1 MMTMCRL
8 FGAISVN
15 PINAAKYIIYD
26 PCSLYIQSKIDPSR
40 LQGDGWGIGFYV
52 NGSLRVF
59 KSEKP
64 IYEDYESLKSIV
76 YGIKSNI
83 IVAHI
88 RRASNPRGLPREKLI
103 SVENSQPF
111 YYRKYL
117 FAHNG
122 VITMPDETAQLLDDW
137 RLKIRGL
144 NDSEVY
150 FWYIIRELCN
160 GRSLPEALKN
170 FQRDLLRVWLENHEK
185 YPHIDRPYIG
195 LNMIFS
201 DGEKLYAYCKYDEK
215 LDGKSRSICYRDQPA
230 MQMMYAAD
238 QDRLIVA
245 SERTN
250 SEDGWQPLRS
260 GQLVTGQI
268 INGRI
273 RIHIEG
279 C

>member
-1 MMTMCRL
+1 V
-8 FGAISVN
+8 S
-15 PINAAKYIIYD
+15 AAKYVIDD
-26 PCSLYIQSKIDPSR
+26 PCSLYVQSKVDPLR
-40 LQGDGWGIGFYV
+40 LQSDGWGIGFYV
-52 NGSLRVF
+52 NESLRVF

-64 IYEDYESLKSIV
+64 IYEDYDNVRSIV
-76 YGIKSNI
+76 YNIKSNI
-83 IVAHI
+83 VIAHI

-111 YYRKYL
+111 YYGKYL

-122 VITMPDETAQLLDDW
+122 VITIPDEIAQLLGDW

-150 FWYIIRELCN
+150 FWYIVRELFN
-160 GRSLPEALKN
+160 GRSLSEALKN

-201 DGEKLYAYCKYDEK
+201 DGEKLYAYCRYDEE
-215 LDGKSRSICYRDQPA
+215 LDGKFRSLCYKDQPA
-230 MQMMYAAD
+230 MQMVYIAD
-238 QDRLIVA
+238 QDKLIVA
-245 SERTN
+245 SEKTN
-250 SEDGWQPLRS
+250 SEDEWRPIRS

-268 INGRI
+268 INGRV
-273 RIHIEG
+273 RIHIEE

>member
-1 MMTMCRL
+1 MCRL
-8 FGAISVN
+8 FGAISVF
-15 PINAAKYIIYD
+15 PVSAAKYVIDD
-26 PCSLYIQSKIDPSR
+26 PCSLYVQSKVDPLR
-40 LQGDGWGIGFYV
+40 LQSDGWGIGFYV
-52 NGSLRVF
+52 NESLRVF

-64 IYEDYESLKSIV
+64 IYEDYDNVRSIV
-76 YGIKSNI
+76 YNIKSNI
-83 IVAHI
+83 VIAHI

-111 YYRKYL
+111 YYGKYL

-122 VITMPDETAQLLDDW
+122 VITIPNEIAQLLGDW

-150 FWYIIRELCN
+150 FWYIVRELFN
-160 GRSLPEALKN
+160 GRSLSEALKN

-185 YPHIDRPYIG
+185 YPHIDRPYVG

-201 DGEKLYAYCKYDEK
+201 DGEKLYAYCRYDEE
-215 LDGKSRSICYRDQPA
+215 LDGKFRSLCYKDQPA
-230 MQMMYAAD
+230 MQMVYIAD
-238 QDRLIVA
+238 QDKLIVA
-245 SERTN
+245 SEKTN
-250 SEDGWQPLRS
+250 SEDEWRPIRS

-268 INGRI
+268 INGRV
-273 RIHIEG
+273 RIHIEE